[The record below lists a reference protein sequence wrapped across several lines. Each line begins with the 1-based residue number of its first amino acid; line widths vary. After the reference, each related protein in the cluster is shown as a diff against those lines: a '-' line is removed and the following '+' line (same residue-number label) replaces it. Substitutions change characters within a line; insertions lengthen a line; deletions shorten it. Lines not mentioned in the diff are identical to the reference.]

1 MIAVQRC
8 KSPPRHH
15 LLLLLLQLQLLHL
28 AGHSHATFFRSHH
41 RQRADPRGIEA
52 VRCLLRFYPFWLQGS
67 AKCQQINSLAPALS
81 PQSLSTWYP
90 KASCQASTFCR
101 LSRPLP
107 ASFRCPATVHSQP
120 AYLPAC
126 LHIIFKP
133 AAHLAASNALIN
145 LTSRHTIVSKPTD
158 PRMR

>member
-28 AGHSHATFFRSHH
+28 PGHSHATFFRSHH
-41 RQRADPRGIEA
+41 RQRADPRGSEA

-67 AKCQQINSLAPALS
+67 ANKSIHWHQPCHLKGSKPV
-81 PQSLSTWYP
+81 YP

-107 ASFRCPATVHSQP
+107 ASLRCPATVHSQP

-145 LTSRHTIVSKPTD
+145 LTSRHTVVSKLTD